1 MSQAP
6 ALSGT
11 PEAGHCSRA
20 ATRAS
25 CASSSAVPMSPT
37 MRDSPAMSW
46 ADSIRQIASMAR
58 SARAAIVSA
67 RPGSSGASP
76 ARGAMARASS
86 RALVHGDLAD
96 LEGPAVVGCPPE
108 PLDGLVHRAH
118 IPQPVSGHE
127 LLGLR
132 EGPIDDRALL
142 AVEPKA
148 LALRAWVKA
157 AVAEHHPGLD
167 QLFVERL
174 ELRQLLWGWGRR
186 RPALMVF
193 LCQHQHTH
201 DYLLSIGSDFE
212 GSWTLPASPRHRMAY
227 SVFDIGSS
235 GFLRDVCSWSARRT
249 PEVARRDPPL

>member
-118 IPQPVSGHE
+118 IPQPVSTHE

-132 EGPIDDRALL
+132 EGPVDDRALL

-148 LALRAWVKA
+148 LPLRARGEA
-157 AVAEHHPGLD
+157 ARSDDDSRLD
-167 QLFVERL
+167 QLFVELLVLRHRVRRRRGRRL
-174 ELRQLLWGWGRR
+174 VLIAFLRQD
-186 RPALMVF
+186 
-193 LCQHQHTH
+193 QHTH
-201 DYLLSIGSDFE
+201 LGLLSLAHFRALRRPTHTSNGGRPFRHGSITI
-212 GSWTLPASPRHRMAY
+212 ST
-227 SVFDIGSS
+227 
-235 GFLRDVCSWSARRT
+235 RT
-249 PEVARRDPPL
+249 A